1 VLRLPHGQSR
11 ATRPHRAPGRP
22 LESVLVGPRKG
33 GKLLFAGNVHAGLT
47 SALRRELFCQVKP
60 LRQKQCPFANLPDE
74 RRDHWGEGVTAED
87 MAGFVWLKPRLRL
100 RVAFREWTSWGKL
113 RHPTLHLP

>member
-1 VLRLPHGQSR
+1 
-11 ATRPHRAPGRP
+11 
-22 LESVLVGPRKG
+22 
-33 GKLLFAGNVHAGLT
+33 
-47 SALRRELFCQVKP
+47 LRRELFRQVEP

-100 RVAFREWTSWGKL
+100 RVAFREWTSWGRL
-113 RHPTLHLP
+113 RHPTLRLG